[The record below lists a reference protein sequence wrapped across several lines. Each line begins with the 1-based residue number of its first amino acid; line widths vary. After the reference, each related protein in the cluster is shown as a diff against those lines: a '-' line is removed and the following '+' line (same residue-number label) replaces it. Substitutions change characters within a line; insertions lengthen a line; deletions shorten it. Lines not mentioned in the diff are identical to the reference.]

1 MKKTLGAKNSRLLS
15 KIISYLILIVA
26 STIVLFPILWI
37 VLTSF
42 KEKNLIYRIPPV
54 IFPTPILDNYV
65 SLFNKYPFA
74 QYFLNSGIVASVTT
88 IVGILIGAAA
98 AYSIARFNTG
108 GDFLKQWVLN
118 NRTMPAVVVLIPF
131 FMIAQKLG
139 AFDNYVSIIVAY
151 LTFLLPFSI
160 WMLIPFFE
168 AIPKDMEEAA
178 LVDGAGLFQTIYY
191 IVLPISAPGIA
202 ATGILSF
209 LYSWNEFLFALIL
222 TGKNTR
228 TIPIGIANFMTQLG
242 IEYGELSAAVSLMII
257 PVIIL
262 TLSVRKYL
270 VSGLS
275 YGAVK

>member
-1 MKKTLGAKNSRLLS
+1 MKIALGVKKRKFISQ
-15 KIISYLILIVA
+15 IIGYVILILA
-26 STIVLFPILWI
+26 SIIVLFPIIWTI
-37 VLTSF
+37 LTSF
-42 KEKNLIYRIPPV
+42 KEKRMVYQIPPV
-54 IFPTPILDNYV
+54 IVFSPILENYF

-74 QYFLNSGIVASVTT
+74 QYFINSGIVALVTT
-88 IVGILIGAAA
+88 IAGVVIGAAA
-98 AYSIARFNTG
+98 AFSIARFNTG
-108 GDFLKQWVLN
+108 GDFVKKWVLN

-139 AFDNYVSIIVAY
+139 VFDKYSSLIVAY

-168 AIPKDMEEAA
+168 SISKDIEEAA
-178 LVDGAGLFQTIYY
+178 LVDGANLFQTLFY
-191 IVLPISAPGIA
+191 IVIPISAPGIA
-202 ATGILSF
+202 ATAILSF

-228 TIPIGIANFMTQLG
+228 TLPIGVANFMTQLG
-242 IEYGELSAAVSLMII
+242 IEYGEMSAAVSLMII

-262 TLSVRKYL
+262 TFSIRKYL